1 MYPNDPYNQTP
12 TGIDYLNQ
20 IAPPPE
26 KNGFTMQTKFIIIII
41 TVIGVLSLGFIWLAS
56 QSNAGPTV
64 SDTVLTIARLQ
75 TVTEA
80 QKKRLRTSNVVDTNS
95 SLDTILTSSLT
106 KGTPIAESEGLDVAK
121 AIRTPGLE
129 AELNKKLDDAYL
141 NAQLDEAYVR
151 EMKYHLELLSTDIKT
166 LLKTA
171 KKSDV
176 KDFLEK
182 TLSDITSIKKRLES
196 AEATVSG

>member
-1 MYPNDPYNQTP
+1 
-12 TGIDYLNQ
+12 
-20 IAPPPE
+20 
-26 KNGFTMQTKFIIIII
+26 MQTKFIIIII
-41 TVIGVLSLGFIWLAS
+41 AVIGVLSLGFIWLAS

-129 AELNKKLDDAYL
+129 VELNKKLDDAYL

-171 KKSDV
+171 KKSDI

>member
-1 MYPNDPYNQTP
+1 
-12 TGIDYLNQ
+12 
-20 IAPPPE
+20 
-26 KNGFTMQTKFIIIII
+26 MQTKFIIIII
-41 TVIGVLSLGFIWLAS
+41 AVIGVLSLGFIWLAS

-106 KGTPIAESEGLDVAK
+106 KGTPIAESEGVDVKK
-121 AIRTPGLE
+121 ALREPSFE
-129 AELNKKLDDAYL
+129 VELNKKLEDAYL
-141 NAQLDEAYVR
+141 NAQLDEAYTR
-151 EMKYHLELLSTDIKT
+151 EMKYHLELLSTDLKT
-166 LLKTA
+166 LLATA

-176 KDFLEK
+176 KEFLEK
-182 TLSDITSIKKRLES
+182 TLSDVNGIKKRLDAAQNTIS
-196 AEATVSG
+196 S